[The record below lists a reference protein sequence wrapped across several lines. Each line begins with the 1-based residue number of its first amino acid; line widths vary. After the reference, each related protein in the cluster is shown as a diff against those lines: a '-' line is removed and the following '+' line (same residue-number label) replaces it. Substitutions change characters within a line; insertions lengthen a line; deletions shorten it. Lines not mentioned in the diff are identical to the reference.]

1 MRAQVQWTTAAER
14 ALIVEEA
21 LGLLARI
28 GMRFGTCDALDALA
42 DAGAAVDRDQGI
54 ARIPADLVRGALAQ
68 VSRRI
73 VLGGLTPADDCVL
86 EDGAAHF
93 SNSGAP
99 PKILDMDTGERRSST
114 TQDLADATV
123 VLDAMEAAEIVWPI
137 VAATDQPDDRR
148 MIAELATCLAHT
160 SKHVQ
165 HEVEGRWQVEAMR
178 RMSEAT
184 GGDLWERP
192 RVSLVCCTASPLLA
206 HGELLDASTELAG
219 FGLPVVIYP
228 MPIAGGTAPITIAG
242 AVTMNIA
249 EFMGAATAMLLRAPR
264 ARIIMGAGVGLLDM
278 RQTTYSL
285 GALETGLMAAA
296 CVEVAHELGV
306 PCLAPALASDAKHPG
321 IQAAFEKALKGLA
334 VASARP
340 DLMTGG
346 IGVLDGAGLMSLP
359 QIVIDDEVA
368 RMIARILEGAEIT
381 REAIMPEIV
390 ERVGHSGNYLV
401 EKETRRRLRAG
412 ELFMPLI
419 ADRQS
424 YEHWEAAGR
433 DELETAK
440 ERVRDILAAA
450 RSAAPLLDEDQR
462 RALDECVSA
471 ASAAAP
477 H

>member
-1 MRAQVQWTTAAER
+1 
-14 ALIVEEA
+14 
-21 LGLLARI
+21 
-28 GMRFGTCDALDALA
+28 
-42 DAGAAVDRDQGI
+42 
-54 ARIPADLVRGALAQ
+54 
-68 VSRRI
+68 
-73 VLGGLTPADDCVL
+73 
-86 EDGAAHF
+86 
-93 SNSGAP
+93 
-99 PKILDMDTGERRSST
+99 
-114 TQDLADATV
+114 
-123 VLDAMEAAEIVWPI
+123 
-137 VAATDQPDDRR
+137 